1 MFAQP
6 STATRPQRSSTDTQP
21 LWGLAPGVQTATAPA
36 AAVIDTAAHTV
47 PQSASPALAWSAEEP
62 DDISDPLDWAR
73 DQNAAESARVL
84 PWYLRPGLLLA
95 AAVAVVAIAAAG
107 LILSLHGGGPT
118 IAVPAV
124 KPNSTAPSAAG
135 QTVATPTTSA
145 EAPPPTASPTVVVD
159 QASDVPR
166 APQTS
171 IPQVSAPTQIVTPSA
186 LPAPQPAPPTWTPK
200 PVEHWPPYGSSR
212 QPPIWGSHRTT
223 GKSGKGHDDAGS
235 GTIANGGDHDHH
247 GK

>member
-6 STATRPQRSSTDTQP
+6 STATQPQRSSTDTQP
-21 LWGLAPGVQTATAPA
+21 PWGLAPGVQTATAPA

-47 PQSASPALAWSAEEP
+47 PQSTSPALAWSAEEP
-62 DDISDPLDWAR
+62 DDISDPLDRAC

-124 KPNSTAPSAAG
+124 KPNSTAPSAG
-135 QTVATPTTSA
+135 RQTVATPTTSA
-145 EAPPPTASPTVVVD
+145 EAPP
-159 QASDVPR
+159 Q
-166 APQTS
+166 QTS
-171 IPQVSAPTQIVTPSA
+171 IPQGSAPTQIVTPSA

-200 PVEHWPPYGSSR
+200 PVEHWPPYGSSWPK
-212 QPPIWGSHRTT
+212 PPISGSHPPT